1 MIKTVL
7 TASAFALAAVSASAD
22 GYTAAPEPI
31 VIEPVMAEKGSLAGA
46 WIPLAIGAALIAL
59 AVSQKD

>member
-1 MIKTVL
+1 MIKTVI

-22 GYTAAPEPI
+22 GYTAPAEPV
-31 VIEPVMAEKGSLAGA
+31 VIEPMMESKGSLGGA

-59 AVSQKD
+59 AVSQND